1 MYSTVNGKIYADVV
15 GGIGVVD
22 ICLIDNTDLHLTDDI
37 FEELSSRCKC
47 MILSRHDLSGIM
59 AREEI
64 GLYLVRPSDDG
75 FLFREVINEF
85 ECLYRK
91 EKSTSRSSLSF

>member
-1 MYSTVNGKIYADVV
+1 MNGKIYADVV

-22 ICLIDNTDLHLTDDI
+22 ICLIDNTDLYLIDDI

-47 MILSRHDLSGIM
+47 IILSRHDLSGIM
-59 AREEI
+59 AREEV
-64 GLYLVRPSDDG
+64 GLYLIRPSDDG

-91 EKSTSRSSLSF
+91 EESTSRSSLSF